1 MVEASRITLGIIPS
15 EAITMFWKFD
25 LNTASHVDKLLDKEH
40 VTLQE
45 LMDEDDILQECK
57 AQNRKLLD
65 FLCRQ
70 QCMEQL
76 VSLITQDPPLDME
89 EKVRFKYPNTACELL
104 TCDVPQISDR
114 LGGDESLLSLLYDF
128 LDREPPLNPLL
139 ASFFSKTIGNL
150 IARKTEQVIM
160 FLKKKDKFISL
171 VLTHIGTS
179 ALMDLL
185 LRLVSCVE
193 PAGLRQEVLHWLNEE
208 KIIQR
213 LVELIHPSQDE
224 DRQSNASQT
233 LCDIIRLGRDQS
245 NQLQEAPESDPLLT
259 VLESVTDRQGC
270 VEQLLKNM
278 FDGDQTESCLVSGT
292 QVLLTLLE
300 TRRAGTE
307 GLVDSFSQGLE
318 RSYTVSSSVLHGIEP
333 RLKDFHQLLLSPPKK
348 KAILTTI
355 GVLEEPLGNARLHG
369 ARLMAALL
377 HTNTPSINQELC
389 RLNTMD
395 LLLDLFFKYTWNNFL
410 HFQVELC
417 IAAIL
422 SHAARE
428 ERAEAG
434 GPESRVEP
442 PHGNGNGNRSTEAP
456 PAAAPPENIMV
467 THLFQK
473 CCLVQRILEAWEAND
488 RTQAAGGMRRGNMGH
503 LTRIAN
509 AVVQNLERGPM
520 QTHISEVI
528 RDCRGRWESFVEETL
543 TETNRKNTVDLV
555 STHHLPSS
563 SEDEDIEGAFPNEL
577 SLQQAFSEYQI
588 QQMTAN
594 FVDQF
599 GFNDE
604 EFADQDDNIKNVTW
618 CPPGNSKCPLAARG
632 HPDPLSSSSGTS
644 ATQLSSLLCSAP
656 FDRVAEINFNIDAD
670 EDSPSTALFEACCSD
685 RIQPF
690 DDEEEDDIWQGK
702 EVHCATRGTARARF
716 GAPHVSESHSIDLE
730 HRGRNGKT
738 GSETDRDTSREGT
751 PPAPVKNEV
760 LPMEGESEGTA
771 WMAVF
776 DEPGNITAATP
787 RVAKDPSTALFEAC
801 CSDRIQPFDD
811 EEEDDIWQGKEV
823 HCATRGTAR
832 ARFGA
837 PHVSESHSIDL
848 EHRGRNG
855 KTGSETD
862 RDTSREG
869 TPPAPVKNEVLPM
882 EGESEGTAWMAVFDE
897 PGNITA
903 ATPRVAK
910 DVGSSV
916 WAASATAPEEKGWA
930 KFTDFQP
937 FCCSESRPRCSSPV
951 DIERSHA
958 EDGQSQGSEKAFG
971 PASPCAWNVCVTRK
985 APLVASDSSSSGGSD
1000 SEEDEQK
1007 AASTLEAVSRGPGR
1021 ETPLLPRTVE
1031 AVVGR
1036 ADHTDSRQPDPVCPA
1051 PAEVNTALAMATT
1064 TTLSKAGSPVPAA
1077 SAMAVEVPPGPI
1089 MAVTTAAPAIVA
1101 GPGPGDSD
1109 KGQALEH
1116 QPG

>member
-1 MVEASRITLGIIPS
+1 
-15 EAITMFWKFD
+15 MFWKFD
-25 LNTASHVDKLLDKEH
+25 LNTTSHVDKLLDKEH

-45 LMDEDDILQECK
+45 LMDEDDLLQECK

-70 QCMEQL
+70 QCMEEL
-76 VSLITQDPPLDME
+76 VGLITQDPPLDME
-89 EKVRFKYPNTACELL
+89 EKVRFKFPNTACELL

-114 LGGDESLLSLLYDF
+114 LGEDESLLRLLCNF

-150 IARKTEQVIM
+150 IVRKTEQVIA

-171 VLTHIGTS
+171 VLKHIGTS

-193 PAGLRQEVLHWLNEE
+193 PAGLRQEVLNWLNEE

-233 LCDIIRLGRDQS
+233 LCDIIRLGRDQGS
-245 NQLQEAPESDPLLT
+245 QLQEATEPDPLLT
-259 VLESVTDRQGC
+259 ALESQDC

-278 FDGDQTESCLVSGT
+278 FDGDHTESCLVSGT

-307 GLVDSFSQGLE
+307 CAVDSFSQGLE
-318 RSYTVSSSVLHGIEP
+318 RSFTVSSSVLHGLEP
-333 RLKDFHQLLLSPPKK
+333 RLKDFHQLLLRPPKK

-417 IAAIL
+417 VAAIL
-422 SHAARE
+422 SHAA
-428 ERAEAG
+428 AGAG
-434 GPESRVEP
+434 GPESKEEP
-442 PHGNGNGNRSTEAP
+442 PRRDGNAVRDPETP
-456 PAAAPPENIMV
+456 QPATSLPENTMV

-488 RTQAAGGMRRGNMGH
+488 HTQAAGGMRRGNMGH

-509 AVVQNLERGPM
+509 AVVQNLERGPV

-528 RDCRGRWESFVEETL
+528 RGSARDSSVNLGLCLPSSQDKTAPASVAPRPYGAPRDSGLLLVNRHCTGPSGLPADCRGRWESFVEETL
-543 TETNRKNTVDLV
+543 VETNRRNTMDLV
-555 STHHLPSS
+555 GTHHLHSS

-604 EFADQDDNIKNVTW
+604 EFADQDDNI
-618 CPPGNSKCPLAARG
+618 
-632 HPDPLSSSSGTS
+632 
-644 ATQLSSLLCSAP
+644 SAP
-656 FDRVAEINFNIDAD
+656 FDRIAEINFSIDAE
-670 EDSPSTALFEACCSD
+670 EDSPSAALFEACCGD

-690 DDEEEDDIWQGK
+690 DDDEEEDIWEDQETRG
-702 EVHCATRGTARARF
+702 ATRVMARARF
-716 GAPHVSESHSIDLE
+716 GAPLAADSCSKKDLE
-730 HRGRNGKT
+730 HRGRERKVDWEADG
-738 GSETDRDTSREGT
+738 DAPAAGT
-751 PPAPVKNEV
+751 ASAPAPAQNKG
-760 LPMEGESEGTA
+760 LPLQGDSEAGTA

-776 DEPGNITAATP
+776 DEPAAP
-787 RVAKDPSTALFEAC
+787 GVA
-801 CSDRIQPFDD
+801 R
-811 EEEDDIWQGKEV
+811 
-823 HCATRGTAR
+823 
-832 ARFGA
+832 
-837 PHVSESHSIDL
+837 
-848 EHRGRNG
+848 
-855 KTGSETD
+855 
-862 RDTSREG
+862 
-869 TPPAPVKNEVLPM
+869 
-882 EGESEGTAWMAVFDE
+882 
-897 PGNITA
+897 
-903 ATPRVAK
+903 

-916 WAASATAPEEKGWA
+916 WAAGAAAPEEKGWA
-930 KFTDFQP
+930 KFADFQP
-937 FCCSESRPRCSSPV
+937 FCCSESGPRCSSPV
-951 DIERSHA
+951 DTNHSCA
-958 EDGQSQGSEKAFG
+958 EGAKSQGQEQACNNTRQVPHTDPRQSGGLHRCPRPLLKASLSAAVS
-971 PASPCAWNVCVTRK
+971 PASPCAWNVCIPRK
-985 APLVASDSSSSGGSD
+985 GPLMASDSSSSGSSG
-1000 SEEDEQK
+1000 EDKQQK
-1007 AASTLEAVSRGPGR
+1007 AIGVVEAASTGPGW
-1021 ETPLLPRTVE
+1021 ETSLLPRTE
-1031 AVVGR
+1031 AAAVGR
-1036 ADHTDSRQPDPVCPA
+1036 TQCVDSRPPDPTCPA
-1051 PAEVNTALAMATT
+1051 PVEITRA
-1064 TTLSKAGSPVPAA
+1064 PAVA
-1077 SAMAVEVPPGPI
+1077 APTVSSAMAVV
-1089 MAVTTAAPAIVA
+1089 VTTAAPAVA
-1101 GPGPGDSD
+1101 ADLGTVTKDRETDTPPEGAALNGPV
-1109 KGQALEH
+1109 
-1116 QPG
+1116 

>member
-1 MVEASRITLGIIPS
+1 
-15 EAITMFWKFD
+15 MFWKFD
-25 LNTASHVDKLLDKEH
+25 LNTTSHVDKLLDKEH

-57 AQNRKLLD
+57 AQNQKLLD

-70 QCMEQL
+70 QCMEEL

-114 LGGDESLLSLLYDF
+114 LGEDESLLNLLYDF
-128 LDREPPLNPLL
+128 LDQEPPLNPLL

-171 VLTHIGTS
+171 MLKHIGTS

-193 PAGLRQEVLHWLNEE
+193 PVGLRQEVLHWLNEE

-213 LVELIHPSQDE
+213 LVELIHPHQDE
-224 DRQSNASQT
+224 DRQSNASQA
-233 LCDIIRLGRDQS
+233 LCDIIRLGRDQGS
-245 NQLQEAPESDPLLT
+245 QLQEAVEPDPLL
-259 VLESVTDRQGC
+259 VALESQDC

-278 FDGDQTESCLVSGT
+278 FDGDQTESCLVSGM
-292 QVLLTLLE
+292 QVLLALLE
-300 TRRAGTE
+300 PRRVGTE

-318 RSYTVSSSVLHGIEP
+318 RPYSVSSSILQGIEP
-333 RLKDFHQLLLSPPKK
+333 WLKNFHQLLLNPPKK

-428 ERAEAG
+428 EQAEASG
-434 GPESRVEP
+434 SDGKAEP
-442 PHGNGNGNRSTEAP
+442 LRGSGDGNEKLETP
-456 PAAAPPENIMV
+456 PSSHPSSSLPENMMV

-488 RTQAAGGMRRGNMGH
+488 HTQAAGGMRRGNMGH

-509 AVVQNLERGPM
+509 AVVQNLEQGPV

-528 RDCRGRWESFVEETL
+528 RGLPADCRGRWESFVEETL
-543 TETNRKNTVDLV
+543 METNRRNTVDL
-555 STHHLPSS
+555 
-563 SEDEDIEGAFPNEL
+563 
-577 SLQQAFSEYQI
+577 AFSEYQI

-604 EFADQDDNIKNVTW
+604 EFADQDDNIN
-618 CPPGNSKCPLAARG
+618 
-632 HPDPLSSSSGTS
+632 
-644 ATQLSSLLCSAP
+644 AP
-656 FDRVAEINFNIDAD
+656 FDRIAEINFNIEAD
-670 EDSPSTALFEACCSD
+670 EDSPSAALFEACCSD

-690 DDEEEDDIWQGK
+690 DDDEEEDIW
-702 EVHCATRGTARARF
+702 EDEETRCTARVMARARF
-716 GAPHVSESHSIDLE
+716 GAPHVSENYSKNALDHGGQN
-730 HRGRNGKT
+730 RKA
-738 GSETDRDTSREGT
+738 GSAAAKNMPGLATPSPTQKEG
-751 PPAPVKNEV
+751 PRS
-760 LPMEGESEGTA
+760 ESDSAGTT
-771 WMAVF
+771 WTAVF
-776 DEPGNITAATP
+776 DEPVNLTSAAP
-787 RVAKDPSTALFEAC
+787 AA
-801 CSDRIQPFDD
+801 
-811 EEEDDIWQGKEV
+811 
-823 HCATRGTAR
+823 AR
-832 ARFGA
+832 
-837 PHVSESHSIDL
+837 
-848 EHRGRNG
+848 
-855 KTGSETD
+855 
-862 RDTSREG
+862 
-869 TPPAPVKNEVLPM
+869 
-882 EGESEGTAWMAVFDE
+882 
-897 PGNITA
+897 
-903 ATPRVAK
+903 

-916 WAASATAPEEKGWA
+916 WAAGPSAPEEKGWA

-937 FCCSESRPRCSSPV
+937 FCCSESGPRCSSPV
-951 DIERSHA
+951 DVEHSPA
-958 EDGQSQGSEKAFG
+958 VGGQSPGTESRHSPGTEKAFG
-971 PASPCAWNVCVTRK
+971 PTSPCAWNVCVTRK

-1000 SEEDEQK
+1000 SEDDEK
-1007 AASTLEAVSRGPGR
+1007 AAAGNVEAVCTGHGGKPSP
-1021 ETPLLPRTVE
+1021 LPRTEE
-1031 AVVGR
+1031 AAAGR
-1036 ADHTDSRQPDPVCPA
+1036 AEGNDSTVLA
-1051 PAEVNTALAMATT
+1051 PACSASSEVTVSTAVATT
-1064 TTLSKAGSPVPAA
+1064 APSKAGPPTATVVSSSVAIA
-1077 SAMAVEVPPGPI
+1077 VPPGPI

-1101 GPGPGDSD
+1101 TLGTMTKDRKTDTLPEGAALNGPV
-1109 KGQALEH
+1109 
-1116 QPG
+1116 

>member
-1 MVEASRITLGIIPS
+1 MWVASTQRLEPLSLPPCVHINRTLESGLGHS
-15 EAITMFWKFD
+15 SVAITMFWKFD
-25 LNTASHVDKLLDKEH
+25 LNTTSHVDKLLDKEH

-70 QCMEQL
+70 QCMEEL
-76 VSLITQDPPLDME
+76 VGLITQDPPLDME
-89 EKVRFKYPNTACELL
+89 EKVRFKFPNTACELL
-104 TCDVPQISDR
+104 TCDVQQISDR
-114 LGGDESLLSLLYDF
+114 LGEDESLLGLLCNF

-150 IARKTEQVIM
+150 IVRKTEQVIA

-171 VLTHIGTS
+171 VLKHIGTS

-193 PAGLRQEVLHWLNEE
+193 PAGLRQEVLNWLNEE

-233 LCDIIRLGRDQS
+233 LCDIVRLGRDQGS
-245 NQLQEAPESDPLLT
+245 QLQEAMEPDPLLT
-259 VLESVTDRQGC
+259 ALESQDC

-278 FDGDQTESCLVSGT
+278 FDGDHTESCLVSGT

-300 TRRAGTE
+300 TRRAGAE
-307 GLVDSFSQGLE
+307 CAVDSFSQGLE
-318 RSYTVSSSVLHGIEP
+318 RSFTVSSSVLHGLEP
-333 RLKDFHQLLLSPPKK
+333 RLKDFHQLLLRPPKK

-417 IAAIL
+417 VAAIL
-422 SHAARE
+422 SHAA
-428 ERAEAG
+428 AG
-434 GPESRVEP
+434 ASGPENKEEP
-442 PHGNGNGNRSTEAP
+442 PRGDGNAVRDLETPQPTTSL
-456 PAAAPPENIMV
+456 PENTMV

-488 RTQAAGGMRRGNMGH
+488 HTQAAGGMRRGNMGH

-509 AVVQNLERGPM
+509 AVVQNLERGPV

-528 RDCRGRWESFVEETL
+528 RGLPADCRGRWESFVEETL
-543 TETNRKNTVDLV
+543 VETNRRNTVDLV
-555 STHHLPSS
+555 GTHHLHSS

-604 EFADQDDNIKNVTW
+604 EFADQDDNI
-618 CPPGNSKCPLAARG
+618 
-632 HPDPLSSSSGTS
+632 
-644 ATQLSSLLCSAP
+644 SAP
-656 FDRVAEINFNIDAD
+656 FDRIAGINFSIDAE
-670 EDSPSTALFEACCSD
+670 EDSPSAALFEACCGD

-690 DDEEEDDIWQGK
+690 DDDDEEDIWEDQETRG
-702 EVHCATRGTARARF
+702 ATRVMARARF
-716 GAPHVSESHSIDLE
+716 GAPHATDSCSKNELE
-730 HRGRNGKT
+730 HRGRERKV
-738 GSETDRDTSREGT
+738 EGDAPAAGT
-751 PPAPVKNEV
+751 ASAPAPAQNKG
-760 LPMEGESEGTA
+760 LPLQGDSEAGAA

-776 DEPGNITAATP
+776 DEPTAP
-787 RVAKDPSTALFEAC
+787 GVA
-801 CSDRIQPFDD
+801 R
-811 EEEDDIWQGKEV
+811 
-823 HCATRGTAR
+823 
-832 ARFGA
+832 
-837 PHVSESHSIDL
+837 
-848 EHRGRNG
+848 
-855 KTGSETD
+855 
-862 RDTSREG
+862 
-869 TPPAPVKNEVLPM
+869 
-882 EGESEGTAWMAVFDE
+882 
-897 PGNITA
+897 
-903 ATPRVAK
+903 

-916 WAASATAPEEKGWA
+916 WAASAAAPEEKGWA
-930 KFTDFQP
+930 KFADFQP
-937 FCCSESRPRCSSPV
+937 FCCSPV
-951 DIERSHA
+951 DTNHSRA
-958 EDGQSQGSEKAFG
+958 EGGKGQGQEQAFS
-971 PASPCAWNVCVTRK
+971 PASPCAWKVCIPGK
-985 APLVASDSSSSGGSD
+985 APLTASDSSSSGSSG
-1000 SEEDEQK
+1000 EHKQQK
-1007 AASTLEAVSRGPGR
+1007 AIGAVEAMSMGPGW
-1021 ETPLLPRTVE
+1021 ETSLLPRTE
-1031 AVVGR
+1031 AAAVGR
-1036 ADHTDSRQPDPVCPA
+1036 TQCVDSRPPDPTCPA
-1051 PAEVNTALAMATT
+1051 PVEITRA
-1064 TTLSKAGSPVPAA
+1064 PAVA
-1077 SAMAVEVPPGPI
+1077 APTVSSAVAV
-1089 MAVTTAAPAIVA
+1089 MVTTAAPAVA
-1101 GPGPGDSD
+1101 ADLGTVTKDRSVHPQ
-1109 KGQALEH
+1109 K
-1116 QPG
+1116 

>member
-1 MVEASRITLGIIPS
+1 MKTKESMNPQDVTEGFQFIPRVKHLKMLVFTCCS
-15 EAITMFWKFD
+15 VAVTMFWKFD
-25 LNTASHVDKLLDKEH
+25 LNTTSHVDKLLDKEH

-57 AQNRKLLD
+57 AQNQKLLD

-70 QCMEQL
+70 QCMEEL

-128 LDREPPLNPLL
+128 LDHEPPLNPLL

-150 IARKTEQVIM
+150 IARKTEQVIT

-171 VLTHIGTS
+171 VLKHIGTS

-193 PAGLRQEVLHWLNEE
+193 PVGLRQEVLHWLNEE
-208 KIIQR
+208 KVIQR

-233 LCDIIRLGRDQS
+233 LCDIVRLGRDQGS
-245 NQLQEAPESDPLLT
+245 QLQEALEPDPLLT
-259 VLESVTDRQGC
+259 ALESRQDC

-278 FDGDQTESCLVSGT
+278 FDGDRTESCLVSGT

-300 TRRAGTE
+300 TRRVGLKLLVVASWRCICRHVWNRTE

-333 RLKDFHQLLLSPPKK
+333 RLKDFHQLLLNPPKK

-428 ERAEAG
+428 DRTEASGSESRAE
-434 GPESRVEP
+434 PLHE
-442 PHGNGNGNRSTEAP
+442 NGNRSLETPQP
-456 PAAAPPENIMV
+456 PASLPDNTMV

-488 RTQAAGGMRRGNMGH
+488 HTQAAGGMRRGNMGH

-509 AVVQNLERGPM
+509 AVVQNLERGPV

-528 RDCRGRWESFVEETL
+528 RGLPADCRGRWESFVEETL
-543 TETNRKNTVDLV
+543 TETNRRNTVDL
-555 STHHLPSS
+555 
-563 SEDEDIEGAFPNEL
+563 
-577 SLQQAFSEYQI
+577 AFSDYQI
-588 QQMTAN
+588 QQMAAS

-604 EFADQDDNIKNVTW
+604 EFADQDDNIN
-618 CPPGNSKCPLAARG
+618 
-632 HPDPLSSSSGTS
+632 
-644 ATQLSSLLCSAP
+644 AP
-656 FDRVAEINFNIDAD
+656 FDRIAEINFNIDAD
-670 EDSPSTALFEACCSD
+670 EDSPSAALFEACCSD

-690 DDEEEDDIWQGK
+690 DDDEDEDIW
-702 EVHCATRGTARARF
+702 EDSDTRCATRVMARARF
-716 GAPHVSESHSIDLE
+716 GAPHASESCSKNGPE
-730 HRGRNGKT
+730 RGGQDGKAS
-738 GSETDRDTSREGT
+738 SEAHGDAPGAGA
-751 PPAPVKNEV
+751 PPAPGKKEAPAV
-760 LPMEGESEGTA
+760 EGDSEGAMWT
-771 WMAVF
+771 AVF
-776 DEPGNITAATP
+776 EEPANSTP
-787 RVAKDPSTALFEAC
+787 
-801 CSDRIQPFDD
+801 
-811 EEEDDIWQGKEV
+811 
-823 HCATRGTAR
+823 
-832 ARFGA
+832 
-837 PHVSESHSIDL
+837 
-848 EHRGRNG
+848 
-855 KTGSETD
+855 
-862 RDTSREG
+862 TS
-869 TPPAPVKNEVLPM
+869 
-882 EGESEGTAWMAVFDE
+882 
-897 PGNITA
+897 PGVV
-903 ATPRVAK
+903 R

-916 WAASATAPEEKGWA
+916 WAAGTSAPEEKGWA

-937 FCCSESRPRCSSPV
+937 FCCSESGPRCSSPV
-951 DIERSHA
+951 DTERSRA
-958 EDGQSQGSEKAFG
+958 EGSRSQGPEKAFS

-985 APLVASDSSSSGGSD
+985 APLLASDSSSSGGSD
-1000 SEEDEQK
+1000 SEDDYQK
-1007 AASTLEAVSRGPGR
+1007 AASAVDAVSRGPGR
-1021 ETPLLPRTVE
+1021 EAPPLPTVARTEE
-1031 AVVGR
+1031 AVGR
-1036 ADHTDSRQPDPVCPA
+1036 AECPDSRLLDPACPA
-1051 PAEVNTALAMATT
+1051 PKEVTAAPAVAAVAITT
-1064 TTLSKAGSPVPAA
+1064 ALSKAGPAMPTPAVSP
-1077 SAMAVEVPPGPI
+1077 AVAVALPLGPI
-1089 MAVTTAAPAIVA
+1089 VAVTTAPAMVATLGTVTKDRKTDAPPEGAA
-1101 GPGPGDSD
+1101 LNGPV
-1109 KGQALEH
+1109 
-1116 QPG
+1116 